1 MKSVKLLVAAGAVAV
16 ALLVVPAAPAQA
28 NCATAYQ
35 GGSWA
40 TECDLHHVA
49 VCDNDPDGHLTYAR
63 LWNWYT
69 GHYYLSGYDPDLE
82 KLSIGNILVAHAIEQ
97 AVRDG
102 ATTFDF
108 LRGAEEYKYRW
119 GSQDQPL
126 YHVAVRAPGPR
137 GLLASLLRVRLRW
150 WLRRYPLMKRL
161 HAACTS

>member
-69 GHYYLSGYDPDLE
+69 GHYYLSGYDSYGRDSAGQFCHHE
-82 KLSIGNILVAHAIEQ
+82 STQGWGWFQ
-97 AVRDG
+97 FAVCVQNEGCSAWKR
-102 ATTFDF
+102 
-108 LRGAEEYKYRW
+108 
-119 GSQDQPL
+119 
-126 YHVAVRAPGPR
+126 AV
-137 GLLASLLRVRLRW
+137 
-150 WLRRYPLMKRL
+150 
-161 HAACTS
+161 